1 MLEAVIFDFGHTIM
15 DELQYRD
22 VPLRSRPVRLMPGV
36 EQTLPR
42 IPLKLGI
49 WANTKRA
56 QETGLRQW
64 LRRAGMDRYFIWV
77 VTSVEAGYRKPDSR
91 FFAYALRRCR
101 LKKNRVLFVGNQ
113 LDTDIRGASDYGI
126 ANVWLSGARFQSPD
140 DNGSSAPVKPTHTIN
155 RLEELPDLVERLQRQ
170 NTF

>member
-22 VPLRSRPVRLMPGV
+22 VPLRFRPVRLMPGV
-36 EQTLPR
+36 EEILPK

-56 QETGLRQW
+56 REAGLRRW
-64 LRRAGMDRYFIWV
+64 LRRAGIDTYFAWV

-91 FFAYALRRCR
+91 FFAYALRRWR
-101 LKKNRVLFVGNQ
+101 LRKDRVLFVGNQ
-113 LDTDIRGASDYGI
+113 LDTDIKGALDYGI
-126 ANVWLSGARFQSPD
+126 AN
-140 DNGSSAPVKPTHTIN
+140 
-155 RLEELPDLVERLQRQ
+155 
-170 NTF
+170 

>member
-22 VPLRSRPVRLMPGV
+22 VPLRPRPVRLMPGV

-56 QETGLRQW
+56 REAGLRQW
-64 LRRAGMDRYFIWV
+64 LRRGGIDTYFTWV

-91 FFAYALRRCR
+91 FFAYALRKCR
-101 LKKNRVLFVGNQ
+101 LKKNEVLFVGNQ
-113 LDTDIRGASDYGI
+113 LNTDIKGASDFGI
-126 ANVWLSGARFQSPD
+126 ANVWLSGAEFRSPD
-140 DNGSSAPVKPTHTIN
+140 DKGTLGKRKPTHTI
-155 RLEELPDLVERLQRQ
+155 RCLEELPDLVRNLHR
-170 NTF
+170 N